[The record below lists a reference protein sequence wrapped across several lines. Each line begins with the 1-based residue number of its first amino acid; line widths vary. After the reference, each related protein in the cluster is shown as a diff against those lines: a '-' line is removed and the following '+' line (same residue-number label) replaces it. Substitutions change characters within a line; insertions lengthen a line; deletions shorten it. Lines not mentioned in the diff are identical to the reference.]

1 MNATRHSNCTAI
13 PSPHASKLYLGKPT
27 LTITLLHTTTIL
39 FSILTFFIATNHR
52 RNYLKISSISSSSF
66 DNIVPLRARHVG
78 IILAS
83 PVFFAFTN
91 MGIIL
96 FPDFQNVGN
105 ALQAI
110 TVASTLYAY
119 GNYIWLTLGGELG
132 LAITKNHNGWLQRH
146 SPQRILC
153 AKPCCCLAVLCCT
166 KPRHLKKRDI
176 LCMSR
181 GLRQFVIIVPFTS
194 FLAMVSESRLTSTS
208 RDTMFI
214 FCTVLDIV
222 SKMIAVYSMQI
233 FVREASQTKM
243 NAIHTFGR
251 KLKSIVLLLFLQSA
265 LPNILTNLMGDVS
278 MQLNNGMV
286 LPSDIVIALIVA
298 TIASVLVFVVTLI
311 HVKINYP
318 LKDARLWDGNGKS
331 DSDQVDVNDVNMI
344 ESSERMSLIFEKFK
358 VMDIKLLNRFLSR
371 IEYIR
376 DNRVME
382 LEMSGGDR
390 EMIDLRDAG
399 SSLSAVGEVIL

>member
-1 MNATRHSNCTAI
+1 
-13 PSPHASKLYLGKPT
+13 
-27 LTITLLHTTTIL
+27 
-39 FSILTFFIATNHR
+39 
-52 RNYLKISSISSSSF
+52 
-66 DNIVPLRARHVG
+66 
-78 IILAS
+78 
-83 PVFFAFTN
+83 
-91 MGIIL
+91 
-96 FPDFQNVGN
+96 
-105 ALQAI
+105 
-110 TVASTLYAY
+110 
-119 GNYIWLTLGGELG
+119 
-132 LAITKNHNGWLQRH
+132 
-146 SPQRILC
+146 
-153 AKPCCCLAVLCCT
+153 
-166 KPRHLKKRDI
+166 
-176 LCMSR
+176 MSR

-243 NAIHTFGR
+243 NAIHTFGN

-331 DSDQVDVNDVNMI
+331 DTDEVDVNDVNMI
-344 ESSERMSLIFEKFK
+344 EQSERMSLIFEKFK

-382 LEMSGGDR
+382 LEMNGGDR
-390 EMIDLRDAG
+390 EMMDLRDAG
-399 SSLSAVGEVIL
+399 SSLSAVGEVTL